1 MVFLFISSIS
11 RKALIAM
18 TLQLLLTALALAL
31 IIEGLIPA
39 LFPNKWRAYV
49 LKLAEETPQSIRS
62 IGLTIIVIGL
72 VILWLTY

>member
-1 MVFLFISSIS
+1 MYKASNMSVELFI
-11 RKALIAM
+11 
-18 TLQLLLTALALAL
+18 TAIALAL

-62 IGLTIIVIGL
+62 IGIMIIAIGL
-72 VILWLTY
+72 VTLWLID

>member
-1 MVFLFISSIS
+1 MTFE
-11 RKALIAM
+11 LIF
-18 TLQLLLTALALAL
+18 TALALAL

-72 VILWLTY
+72 VILWLTH

>member
-1 MVFLFISSIS
+1 MSVELFI
-11 RKALIAM
+11 
-18 TLQLLLTALALAL
+18 TAIALAL

-62 IGLTIIVIGL
+62 IGIMIIAIGL
-72 VILWLTY
+72 VMLWLID